1 MLVNL
6 KEAEIL
12 EKADKLRSIVITP
25 ENAKK
30 NEDLR
35 KEANSYLKTI
45 KNNIEEAREEYLKPF
60 AEKEEEV
67 LRILAPLEEA
77 AKDLQQRILEC
88 NKVAFKEKVKNK
100 WEEYCSIDGEIHDF
114 EKVYDPSWYGKP
126 EKSWGDAL
134 LNKFK
139 ALRTKDEPIKVRF
152 YLDCNKAQAKEV
164 EDFIIQQHIVYLKE
178 EL

>member
-45 KNNIEEAREEYLKPF
+45 KNNIEEARTEFLKPF

-100 WEEYCSIDGEIHDF
+100 WEEYCSIDGEIYDF

-126 EKSWGDAL
+126 EKTWGDAL

-152 YLDCNKAQAKEV
+152 YLDCNKSQAKEV
-164 EDFIIQQHIVYLKE
+164 EDFIIHQHIVYLKE